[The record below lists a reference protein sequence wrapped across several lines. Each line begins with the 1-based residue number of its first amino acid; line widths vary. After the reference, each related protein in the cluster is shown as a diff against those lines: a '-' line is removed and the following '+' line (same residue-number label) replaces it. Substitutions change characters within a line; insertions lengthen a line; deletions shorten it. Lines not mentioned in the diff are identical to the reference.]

1 MKYLISVLLLVL
13 AGLLFVAGQNHL
25 ITSEELQLAANITQ
39 ILSLILA
46 VIVFIW
52 PNSKNEDT
60 FVYQVRIQDSV
71 TESNIKSA
79 KVTIESGQ
87 MAPLVSLTDNNG
99 WARLYIK
106 TRFIDQPGRVVVEA
120 PNYETHRQEIDLHQE
135 KVPAVL
141 LLTPTNKP
149 AIKASMGAP
158 VDNTRRKLYEADLSM
173 WSSEDFETVEYKY
186 DKEDKARHIIVKK
199 LKSSGSSTPSTKF
212 LDFDLNIT
220 AEKIAG
226 SNRAWYGV
234 LIRSHQED
242 RRIDHRF
249 LISGIGNFTYEIG
262 GFEKDE
268 DEQGDLT
275 IISGAESSPHIN
287 QKNQTN
293 HLRLIRRRT
302 VVEFRVN
309 DHHLL
314 TKEVSLLPT
323 EEVELGTIVITPK
336 ENKGGDEFVDI
347 AYHDFVVWE
356 AK

>member
-1 MKYLISVLLLVL
+1 MKYLISVLLLIF
-13 AGLLFVAGQNHL
+13 AGLLFIAEQNHL

-39 ILSLILA
+39 VLSLVLA
-46 VIVFIW
+46 LIVFIW
-52 PNSKNEDT
+52 PTGKARDT
-60 FVYQVRIQDSV
+60 FVYQIRIQDSI
-71 TESNIKSA
+71 TESNIKNA
-79 KVTIESGQ
+79 KVTIEAGQ
-87 MAPLVSLTDNNG
+87 MAPLVSLSDNNG

-120 PNYETHRQEIDLHQE
+120 TNYQTYRQEIDLHQE
-135 KVPAVL
+135 TVPAVL

-149 AIKASMGAP
+149 AIKTSMDT
-158 VDNTRRKLYEADLSM
+158 DNTRRKLYEADLSL
-173 WSSEDFETVEYKY
+173 WSSENFETVEYKY
-186 DKEDKARHIIVKK
+186 DKENNARHIIVKK
-199 LKSSGSSTPSTKF
+199 LRSSGSSTPSTKF
-212 LDFDLNIT
+212 LDFDLNT
-220 AEKIAG
+220 NTEKISG
-226 SNRAWYGV
+226 NNRAWYGI
-234 LIRSHQED
+234 LIRSHQND

-262 GFEKDE
+262 GFEEDE

-293 HLRLIRRRT
+293 HIRLIRRRT

-314 TKEVSLLPT
+314 TKEISLLPT
-323 EEVELGTIVITPK
+323 EEVELGMIVISPK
-336 ENKGGDEFVDI
+336 EDKGSDIFVDI